1 MKAFS
6 FLHSFFSPPLS
17 SLFFFLFFLF
27 NMKSFENLK
36 NLENG
41 IFLLSWV
48 LNETFQIQKK
58 EQLPKPWIN
67 LRFKQRR
74 GINDSRVEKKIIR
87 VYGINH
93 ATISKW
99 ISWHSP
105 FYLDFLVVGKLQ
117 RYETL
122 YMVKESKEKKPSR

>member
-36 NLENG
+36 NLEME
-41 IFLLSWV
+41 FFSWV
-48 LNETFQIQKK
+48 GFLMKHFRFNKK
-58 EQLPKPWIN
+58 NNSPKPWIN
-67 LRFKQRR
+67 LKFKQRR